1 MIDGGERLLRRVLH
15 IPLHFE
21 ARDQFD
27 IAGGA
32 VYAGFPVAQRFIA
45 GTKSYPFRLKLVA
58 RLRLLVRAPF
68 LLLLRAELA
77 LPRDIEFRRGV
88 RDRGGM
94 QGSQNNDRQVN
105 QHFYSPSCFVIQSA
119 REWWRGKSS
128 TSLRALIE
136 RKAPWRAE
144 VLVFERHSGEQS
156 FL

>member
-1 MIDGGERLLRRVLH
+1 VAERLASVRGAVNGTRLKLRRLLRRAGVNVDGGERLLRRVLH

-94 QGSQNNDRQVN
+94 QRSQNNDRQVN
-105 QHFYSPSCFVIQSA
+105 QHFFV
-119 REWWRGKSS
+119 
-128 TSLRALIE
+128 LRA
-136 RKAPWRAE
+136 A
-144 VLVFERHSGEQS
+144 S
-156 FL
+156 